1 MNKRNF
7 DNFPLGVS
15 TSIQSSTV
23 VSLHDDQALRHEAEP
38 RSAEVVPVVAP
49 PSLQEV
55 QQAVQEASEQVEGR
69 GAEEVLKELL
79 ERVVEAARGQ
89 AEGGGEARDDE
100 AGEQETPGASKGERE
115 GDREEAEEGQ
125 VLVVKGTGGDA
136 AEEEEGEDANAH
148 EDVAES
154 EEGVPEGEAEAAA
167 ESLEVNAA
175 DVETGGSVTE
185 EAQVFS
191 GPLDDEVI
199 HEAVEETA
207 TALEETAVEE
217 AGADGIEQQVELLEG
232 RGEAGTDAQDEEET
246 PPDGEEAAGSD
257 SELKTE
263 EVSQASPTLGEE
275 EAEVMASSPDNS
287 EVQAVQT
294 VVEGPV
300 GQEEEVNIVGD
311 TGEPEEKDVQDIS
324 VVEGGAPE
332 GEKAEDTART
342 ETVEGDES
350 VIEEESVASVNE
362 GLDEQQ
368 AGGEQHILETS
379 QSSTEEEQGEKLF
392 RVGKKSFEMPATL
405 LKKPRSHISQKF
417 QRFLTI

>member
-1 MNKRNF
+1 M
-7 DNFPLGVS
+7 S
-15 TSIQSSTV
+15 TSVQSFTA
-23 VSLHDDQALRHEAEP
+23 VSLPDDQALLQEAEP
-38 RSAEVVPVVAP
+38 PSAEVVPVAAP

-79 ERVVEAARGQ
+79 ERVVEAALGQ

-100 AGEQETPGASKGERE
+100 AREQETPGASEGESE
-115 GDREEAEEGQ
+115 GDTEEAEAGQ
-125 VLVVKGTGGDA
+125 VLVVRGTGGDA

-175 DVETGGSVTE
+175 DVETGGSVTQ

-191 GPLDDEVI
+191 EPLDGEVI

-232 RGEAGTDAQDEEET
+232 RGEAGMNTQDEEET
-246 PPDGEEAAGSD
+246 LPDGEEAVGSD

-263 EVSQASPTLGEE
+263 DASQASPTPGED
-275 EAEVMASSPDNS
+275 EAEVIASSPDNS
-287 EVQAVQT
+287 EEEAVQT
-294 VVEGPV
+294 VVGGPV
-300 GQEEEVNIVGD
+300 GQEEEANVVGD
-311 TGEPEEKDVQDIS
+311 TGEPEEKDVQDVS
-324 VVEGGAPE
+324 VAEGGAPE
-332 GEKAEDTART
+332 GVEAEDRT

-362 GLDEQQ
+362 GLGEQQ
-368 AGGEQHILETS
+368 AGGEQSALETS
-379 QSSTEEEQGEKLF
+379 QSSKDEEQGEKLF
-392 RVGKKSFEMPATL
+392 KVRK
-405 LKKPRSHISQKF
+405 I
-417 QRFLTI
+417 I

>member
-1 MNKRNF
+1 MNKHNF
-7 DNFPLGVS
+7 DNFPLGMS
-15 TSIQSSTV
+15 TSIQSFTA
-23 VSLHDDQALRHEAEP
+23 VSLPDDQALLQEAEP
-38 RSAEVVPVVAP
+38 PSAEVVPVVAP

-79 ERVVEAARGQ
+79 ERVVEAALGQ

-100 AGEQETPGASKGERE
+100 AREQETPGASEGESE
-115 GDREEAEEGQ
+115 GDTEEAEAGQ

-148 EDVAES
+148 ENVAES

-167 ESLEVNAA
+167 ESLEVNTA

-191 GPLDDEVI
+191 EPLDDEVI

-207 TALEETAVEE
+207 IALEETAVEE

-232 RGEAGTDAQDEEET
+232 RGEAGTNAQDEEET
-246 PPDGEEAAGSD
+246 PPDGEEAVGSD

-263 EVSQASPTLGEE
+263 EASQASLTPGEE
-275 EAEVMASSPDNS
+275 EAEVIASSPDNS
-287 EVQAVQT
+287 EVEAVQT
-294 VVEGPV
+294 VVGGPV
-300 GQEEEVNIVGD
+300 GQEEEVKIAGD
-311 TGEPEEKDVQDIS
+311 TGEPEKKDVQDIS
-324 VVEGGAPE
+324 VAERGAPE
-332 GEKAEDTART
+332 GVEAEDTERT

-362 GLDEQQ
+362 GLGEQQ
-368 AGGEQHILETS
+368 AEGEQSALETT
-379 QSSTEEEQGEKLF
+379 QSSKEEEQGEKLF
-392 RVGKKSFEMPATL
+392 RLGKNN
-405 LKKPRSHISQKF
+405 LKCLQPY
-417 QRFLTI
+417 